1 MQYALLGSSTLRI
14 SAIGFGCM
22 SLGKGEAENI
32 RLIHRALELG
42 INFFDTADLY
52 DKGLNEQTVGK
63 ILRSK
68 REQVVLATKA
78 GNRWR
83 SDGSGWDWDP
93 RKEYIIR
100 AVEASLT
107 RLQTD
112 RIDLYQL
119 HGGTMEDPIEET
131 IGAFELLQQQGKIRY
146 YGISSIRPEV
156 IREYL
161 MKSGGPGGMSGQAG
175 GKSGIVSVMVQYSLL
190 DRRAE
195 ESVLPLLREK
205 GIGVLAR
212 GPVAK
217 GLLVDKP
224 AAAYLNYGAAAVS
237 RAAGAVL
244 SLSGT
249 NRSPARTALQFVLGN
264 PAITS
269 AVTGLRTIRQLED
282 AAGATDVPHLT
293 AEEMETLRSVL
304 PVNYYDQHR

>member
-1 MQYALLGSSTLRI
+1 
-14 SAIGFGCM
+14 M
-22 SLGKGEAENI
+22 SLGKGEAENT

-42 INFFDTADLY
+42 INFLDTADLY

-68 REQVVLATKA
+68 RDQVVLATKV
-78 GNRWR
+78 GNQWR
-83 SDGSGWDWDP
+83 NDGSGWDWNP
-93 RKEYIIR
+93 RKEYIVS

-107 RLQTD
+107 RLRTD

-119 HGGTMEDPIEET
+119 HGGTMEDPIQEAIE
-131 IGAFELLQQQGKIRY
+131 AFELLQQQGKIRY
-146 YGISSIRPEV
+146 YGISSVRPNV

-161 MKSGGPGGMSGQAG
+161 IRSGQAG
-175 GKSGIVSVMVQYSLL
+175 GKSENLAEGHGESGEGSGRKSDASGEKTGMVSVMLQYSLL

-195 ESVLPLLREK
+195 ESVLPLLQQK

-212 GPVAK
+212 GPLAK

-224 AAAYLNYGAAAVS
+224 VSPYLNYGEKEVA
-237 RAAGAVL
+237 RAAGALL
-244 SLSGT
+244 SLSGK
-249 NRSPARTALQFVLGN
+249 NRSPACIALQFILEN

-269 AVTGLRTIRQLED
+269 AVTGIRTIEQLED
-282 AAGATDVPHLT
+282 VAGAIEAPPLT
-293 AEEMETLRSVL
+293 AREMGILRGVI

>member
-1 MQYALLGSSTLRI
+1 
-14 SAIGFGCM
+14 M
-22 SLGKGEAENI
+22 SLGKGEADNT

-63 ILRSK
+63 ILRSR
-68 REQVVLATKA
+68 REQVVLATKV

-83 SDGSGWDWDP
+83 SDGSGWDWNP

-146 YGISSIRPEV
+146 YGISSIRPDV
-156 IREYL
+156 IREYAL
-161 MKSGGPGGMSGQAG
+161 KSRM
-175 GKSGIVSVMVQYSLL
+175 VSVMLQYSLL

-195 ESVLPLLREK
+195 ESMLPLLAGK
-205 GIGVLAR
+205 GVGVLAR

-224 AAAYLNYGAAAVS
+224 AAAYLNYGEDAVS
-237 RAAGAVL
+237 RAAAAIR

-249 NRSPARTALQFVLGN
+249 NRSPACTALQFVLGN

-269 AVTGLRTIRQLED
+269 AVTGLRTIGQLED
-282 AAGATDVPHLT
+282 AAGVMDVLRLT
-293 AEEMETLRSVL
+293 PEEMQTLREVV

>member
-1 MQYALLGSSTLRI
+1 
-14 SAIGFGCM
+14 M
-22 SLGKGEAENI
+22 SLGKGEADNT

-93 RKEYIIR
+93 RKEYIMR

-119 HGGTMEDPIEET
+119 HGGTIEDPIEET

-146 YGISSIRPEV
+146 YGISSIRPNV
-156 IREYL
+156 IREYVL
-161 MKSGGPGGMSGQAG
+161 KSRM
-175 GKSGIVSVMVQYSLL
+175 VSVMMQYSLL

-212 GPVAK
+212 GPVAR

-224 AAAYLNYGAAAVS
+224 AAAYLNYGEEAVS
-237 RAAGAVL
+237 RAAGAIL

-249 NRSPARTALQFVLGN
+249 NRSPACTALQFVLGN

-269 AVTGLRTIRQLED
+269 AVTGLRTIGQLED
-282 AAGATDVPHLT
+282 AAGAMDVPRLT
-293 AEEMETLRSVL
+293 PEEMQALRDVVT
-304 PVNYYDQHR
+304 VNYYEQHR